1 MYLQYLILSI
11 IDLSSSTAMVHQTST
26 VALTETV
33 LPTANISS
41 SSESVSDDKAII
53 HVHISYPLCN

>member
-1 MYLQYLILSI
+1 
-11 IDLSSSTAMVHQTST
+11 MVNQTST

-33 LPTANISS
+33 LPTANVSS

-53 HVHISYPLCN
+53 HVRISYSLCN

>member
-1 MYLQYLILSI
+1 
-11 IDLSSSTAMVHQTST
+11 MVNQTST

-53 HVHISYPLCN
+53 HVHISYCLVTM